1 MPLFNPILKR
11 RLWSLILLILVI
23 LAGYY
28 LRYYHGPMQ
37 DWVHRL
43 SGSLLVVCFWALL
56 LYLFLPSLR
65 PMSLAVTVCSFACAV
80 ELSLL
85 IHQPLVTYVR
95 GAFIGRSV
103 VGPPF
108 AWFDLAAYLAGGL
121 VVYGGLRWIS
131 R

>member
-1 MPLFNPILKR
+1 VTIFSPILKR
-11 RLWSLILLILVI
+11 RLWSFLLLIAVV

-28 LRYYHGPMQ
+28 LRYYHGPLQ
-37 DWVHRL
+37 NWVHRL
-43 SGSLLVVCFWALL
+43 SGSLLVVCFWAFL
-56 LYLFLPSLR
+56 LYLFLPGLR
-65 PMSLAVTVCSFACAV
+65 AKSLAVTICGCACVV

-85 IHQPLVTYVR
+85 IPQPVVTYVR

-108 AWFDLAAYLAGGL
+108 AWYDLAAYLAGGL
-121 VVYGGLRWIS
+121 IAYGGLRWIS